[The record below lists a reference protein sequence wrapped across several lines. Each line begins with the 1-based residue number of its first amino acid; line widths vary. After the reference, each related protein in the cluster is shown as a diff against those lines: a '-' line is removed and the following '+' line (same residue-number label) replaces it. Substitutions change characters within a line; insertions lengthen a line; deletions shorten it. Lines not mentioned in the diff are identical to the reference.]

1 MFTGLLIG
9 RFTRQERGPADVQT
23 GPANIVDAPVNKSE
37 WGQNARINSND
48 STGRFVRR
56 NCKQID
62 HFLIRLP
69 TLPVDQPIPIYSP
82 TLSADQLIPI
92 CWNKSS
98 SQLLPCHV
106 ATQPRFFDLYFS

>member
-9 RFTRQERGPADVQT
+9 RFTRQEKRPADVQT
-23 GPANIVDAPVNKSE
+23 ALANIVDASVNKSE

-56 NCKQID
+56 NFKQID

-82 TLSADQLIPI
+82 TLSSD
-92 CWNKSS
+92 
-98 SQLLPCHV
+98 
-106 ATQPRFFDLYFS
+106 